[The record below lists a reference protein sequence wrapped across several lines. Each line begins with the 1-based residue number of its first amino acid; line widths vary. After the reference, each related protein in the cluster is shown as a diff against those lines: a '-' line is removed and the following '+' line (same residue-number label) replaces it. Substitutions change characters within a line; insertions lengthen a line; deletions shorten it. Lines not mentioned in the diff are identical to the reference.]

1 MSQRGV
7 VLKGSNGQRRVVLN
21 LIRPL
26 TALLLLAAFSAT
38 AQEPAHQRMLQ
49 WSDLRAA
56 IETAALAKPKNDGLV
71 TALDGEAIEMSGF
84 LLPVDRDGETV
95 YSFLLVPWR
104 GACSHTPAPP
114 VNQAVLVT
122 PTEPIVSPDIYQP
135 VRIAGRISAK
145 VETSQFY
152 LFDGMATVTS
162 GYGVTRA
169 SVVRLADLAE
179 ETPPSRVG
187 PWTFLKPAD

>member
-1 MSQRGV
+1 MSPMEFTSRPIL
-7 VLKGSNGQRRVVLN
+7 VLA
-21 LIRPL
+21 
-26 TALLLLAAFSAT
+26 ALLLIAPVD
-38 AQEPAHQRMLQ
+38 AQGGQPTQPRALQ

-56 IETAALAKPKNDGLV
+56 ADVADLAKPEQHAL
-71 TALDGEAIEMSGF
+71 AISLDGEAIEMSGF

-114 VNQAVLVT
+114 VNKAVLVT

-169 SVVRLADLAE
+169 SVVELADLAE